1 LIFDQKRKSTP
12 AWMTLGGKTMKQRK
26 QVPLRSDIAWSTPD
40 RIGVFGYDLPQ
51 QLIGKVNLGDMG
63 FLEIVGRL
71 PTKAES
77 NVFNAL
83 LVTLVEHGVTPS
95 AIATRMTYTGAP
107 EAMQAAVA
115 AGLLGLGTVFVGT
128 IEGAARILSEAIPDP
143 KAKVSLPALADK
155 IVANHRQSRR
165 SIPGIGHPI
174 HKPVDPRVPRLFSVA
189 RANGFGGPYIKLM
202 QLVAKKAEQ
211 AYERNLPINAT
222 GAIGAICCELGL
234 PWQVCRGIGVMA
246 RAVGLVGHILEE
258 SRKPMALEIWH
269 RTDAEASAHNRG
281 QLRRRA

>member
-1 LIFDQKRKSTP
+1 LPMPASIFSKRRLQEPGRSP
-12 AWMTLGGKTMKQRK
+12 AFDRRVKFYIDIRRGQIHQTRMALGDKPMKPRK

-51 QLIGKVNLGDMG
+51 QLIGRVNLGDMG

-128 IEGAARILSEAIPDP
+128 
-143 KAKVSLPALADK
+143 
-155 IVANHRQSRR
+155 
-165 SIPGIGHPI
+165 
-174 HKPVDPRVPRLFSVA
+174 
-189 RANGFGGPYIKLM
+189 
-202 QLVAKKAEQ
+202 
-211 AYERNLPINAT
+211 
-222 GAIGAICCELGL
+222 
-234 PWQVCRGIGVMA
+234 
-246 RAVGLVGHILEE
+246 
-258 SRKPMALEIWH
+258 
-269 RTDAEASAHNRG
+269 
-281 QLRRRA
+281 